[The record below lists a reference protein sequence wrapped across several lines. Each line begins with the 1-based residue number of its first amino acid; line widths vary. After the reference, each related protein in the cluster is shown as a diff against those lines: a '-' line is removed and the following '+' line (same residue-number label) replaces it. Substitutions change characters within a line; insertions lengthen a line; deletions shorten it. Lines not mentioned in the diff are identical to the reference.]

1 MKLYFLR
8 HADAS
13 GGFPDETRPLSPEG
27 RCQARALGK
36 FLKRTGLSFDA
47 AYASPLRRAVQTA
60 EIVLRQGDAAG
71 NVALQTAVAL
81 LNETL
86 PDAFD
91 HWLAGLG
98 KPGHVLLV
106 GHMPSLSEHLCRWL
120 RCARTE
126 ALAFPKCA
134 LAGLEIT
141 GPREA
146 RLRFFISPGL
156 FSPLPRSPG

>member
-8 HADAS
+8 HADALD
-13 GGFPDETRPLSPEG
+13 GIPDEARVLSPEG
-27 RCQARALGK
+27 RRQAHALGK
-36 FLKRTGLSFDA
+36 FLKRAGLSFDT

-60 EIVLRQGDAAG
+60 EIVLRRCDASG
-71 NVALQTAVAL
+71 NGVLQTDDTL
-81 LNETL
+81 LNQTL

-98 KPGHVLLV
+98 RPGHVLLV

-120 RCARTE
+120 KGARPE
-126 ALAFPKCA
+126 ALALPKCG

-146 RLRFFISPGL
+146 RLRLFLSPRLLGAC
-156 FSPLPRSPG
+156 P